1 MAEGTL
7 AEKWKGIETSLLG
20 AEQLLLLVAPQVNGS
35 PEHGIFREYLSHN
48 ELGLAFEALEGL
60 VDDSGVENR
69 EIRGLLAG
77 AAENMGRNNGLER
90 E

>member
-7 AEKWKGIETSLLG
+7 AEKWKRIESSLLG
-20 AEQLLLLVAPQVNGS
+20 AEQLLLLAAPQVNGS
-35 PEHGIFREYLSHN
+35 LEHGIFREYLLHN

-60 VDDSGVENR
+60 VADSGVENR
-69 EIRGLLAG
+69 EIQGLLAG
-77 AAENMGRNNGLER
+77 AAENMGLKNGLGR